1 MRTLEERHFPQDN
14 PHWQPPEGGAGKN
27 FDWYDFREVTMTRPT
42 LYADY
47 QDACHCIEAAKFLP
61 RLRGVK
67 KTRNSAKSKAESKK

>member
-1 MRTLEERHFPQDN
+1 
-14 PHWQPPEGGAGKN
+14 
-27 FDWYDFREVTMTRPT
+27 MTRPT